1 MKESKKI
8 YRSSQLCQI
17 LKEIGFVYIEYTNYK
32 EKNGGYSE
40 GEPPLTIPNREVKPF
55 SADGT
60 AFRWESRSLPV
71 FFYELIALSFL
82 TGLFFCNYFQFNS
95 FGEYILTRFRKLPK

>member
-71 FFYELIALSFL
+71 FFINCLVSFDRA
-82 TGLFFCNYFQFNS
+82 FFLLRFS
-95 FGEYILTRFRKLPK
+95 IMVIKMVLKSKYICFAD